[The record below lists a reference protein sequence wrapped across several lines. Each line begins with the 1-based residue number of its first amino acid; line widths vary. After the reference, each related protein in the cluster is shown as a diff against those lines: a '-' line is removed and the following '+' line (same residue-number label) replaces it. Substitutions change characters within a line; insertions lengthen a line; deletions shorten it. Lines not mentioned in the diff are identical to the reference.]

1 MARFKKFRAPK
12 IMTVIGRET
21 EIHGALRFQGGLH
34 VDGKIKGDVSGTGE
48 RCALILSESG
58 SIEGDV
64 RVANVVL
71 NGAITGDV
79 YVSERAELAADARV
93 NGTLYYRLLE
103 MAIGA
108 EVNGKLVH
116 MLEEETRMLSY
127 DGAGDDGSVDDA
139 IGDEIE
145 TDKES
150 ESKREQEQ
158 EVEKA
163 PASTEEKDV
172 ETVG

>member
-21 EIHGALRFQGGLH
+21 EVHGNVLFQGGLH
-34 VDGKIKGDVSGTGE
+34 VDGKIKGDVIGTGE

-58 SIEGDV
+58 SIEGEV

-71 NGAITGDV
+71 NGAISGDV
-79 YVSERAELAADARV
+79 FVSERAELATEARV

-116 MLEEETRMLSY
+116 MEEEETRMLSF
-127 DGAGDDGSVDDA
+127 DGSADKAKEPAV
-139 IGDEIE
+139 IGGGTER
-145 TDKES
+145 ES
-150 ESKREQEQ
+150 EPE
-158 EVEKA
+158 
-163 PASTEEKDV
+163 PAGEKD
-172 ETVG
+172 EKSDG